1 MVELVFMY
9 CAIEQLFSAWV
20 EDKMVKTRS
29 ELKSG
34 DILNPMGR
42 EGCQKYLRFQTDE
55 IFKIIKSLIHKHVI
69 LRDMLTYDDNGKSIK
84 FMIHAKSIID
94 KQNLSMLVS
103 LVPVLSILF
112 FNGLS

>member
-1 MVELVFMY
+1 MVELVFIY

-29 ELKSG
+29 ELKSS
-34 DILNPMGR
+34 DILIPMGR

-94 KQNLSMLVS
+94 KQ
-103 LVPVLSILF
+103 IYQC
-112 FNGLS
+112 